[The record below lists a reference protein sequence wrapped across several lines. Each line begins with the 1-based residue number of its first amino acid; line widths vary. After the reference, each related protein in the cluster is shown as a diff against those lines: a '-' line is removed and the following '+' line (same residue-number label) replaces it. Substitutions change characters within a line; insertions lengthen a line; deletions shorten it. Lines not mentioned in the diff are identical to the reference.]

1 MKISEILGKAVD
13 IVTENPLI
21 IVPCLIPFVLAIG
34 VEVMNIQM
42 LSVFDQLQEMQWDAM
57 DPQQAMEVW
66 QDTFALAAP
75 GAALRFVANIIV
87 WLTGVIAFSMVI
99 SMAAASFEGKSM
111 NLVEAFNSISGSLLL
126 LIVVSAIVTVLRYV
140 GICTLC
146 IVTFVVWI
154 FFAVVRQGII
164 IDKLGFSES
173 FSKSWNIGR
182 NNFFD
187 IFVILGLFFAVKI
200 ILSLIP
206 FVGSPLGYL
215 VDVFSVAALTILYFD
230 RR

>member
-34 VEVMNIQM
+34 VEVMNIQT
-42 LSVFDQLQEMQWDAM
+42 LSVFDQLQEMRWDAM
-57 DPQQAMEVW
+57 DPQQATEVW
-66 QDTFALAAP
+66 QETFALAAP

-99 SMAAASFEGKSM
+99 SMVAASFEGKSM
-111 NLVEAFNSISGSLLL
+111 NLVEAFNSISGSLLI
-126 LIVVSAIVTVLRYV
+126 LIVVSAIVTVLRYA

-187 IFVILGLFFAVKI
+187 IFMILGLFFFVKI

-206 FVGSPLGYL
+206 LVGDPLGYL

>member
-34 VEVMNIQM
+34 VEVMNIQT

-66 QDTFALAAP
+66 QETFALAAP

-99 SMAAASFEGKSM
+99 SMVAASFEGKSM
-111 NLVEAFNSISGSLLL
+111 NLVEAFNSISGSLLI

-187 IFVILGLFFAVKI
+187 IFMILGLFFAVKI

-206 FVGSPLGYL
+206 LVGDPLGYL

>member
-34 VEVMNIQM
+34 VELMNIQA

-75 GAALRFVANIIV
+75 GAALRFVVNIIV
-87 WLTGVIAFSMVI
+87 WLTGVVAFSMVI
-99 SMAAASFEGKSM
+99 SMVAASFEGKSM
-111 NLVEAFNSISGSLLL
+111 NLVEAFNSISGSLLI

-187 IFVILGLFFAVKI
+187 LFVILGLFFFVKI
-200 ILSLIP
+200 ILSFVP
-206 FVGSPLGYL
+206 FVGNPLGYL

>member
-1 MKISEILGKAVD
+1 
-13 IVTENPLI
+13 
-21 IVPCLIPFVLAIG
+21 LIPFVLGIG
-34 VEVMNIQM
+34 VELLN
-42 LSVFDQLQEMQWDAM
+42 LEMTSFFTRISQVSWETM
-57 DPQQAMEVW
+57 DPQQAAEIW
-66 QDTFALAAP
+66 QDMFAMTVP
-75 GAALRFVANIIV
+75 GAALRYIASVIV
-87 WLTGVIAFSMVI
+87 WLTGVVAFSMVI
-99 SMAAASFEGKSM
+99 SMVAASFEGKKM
-111 NLVEAFNSISGSLLL
+111 DLVEAFNSISGSLLL

-187 IFVILGLFFAVKI
+187 LFVILGLFFAVKI
-200 ILSLIP
+200 IFSFIP
-206 FVGSPLGYL
+206 LVGSPLGYL
-215 VDVFSVAALTILYFD
+215 IDVFSVAALTILYLD

>member
-34 VEVMNIQM
+34 VELMNIQM
-42 LSVFDQLQEMQWDAM
+42 VSVFNQFQQMQWDAM
-57 DPQQAMEVW
+57 GPQQAMEVW

-75 GAALRFVANIIV
+75 GAALRFIASIFV
-87 WLTGVIAFSMVI
+87 WFTGVVAFSMVI
-99 SMAAASFEGKSM
+99 SMVASSFEGKPM
-111 NLVEAFNSISGSLLL
+111 NLSEAFNSISGSLLL
-126 LIVVSAIVTVLRYV
+126 LIVVSAIITVLRYA

-146 IVTFVVWI
+146 IVTFLVWI
-154 FFAVVRQGII
+154 FLAVVRQGII
-164 IDKLGFSES
+164 IDKLGLSES
-173 FSKSWNIGR
+173 FSKSWNMGR

-187 IFVILGLFFAVKI
+187 IFVILGLFFGAKI
-200 ILSLIP
+200 LLMIIP
-206 FVGSPLGYL
+206 IVGSPLGYL
-215 VDVFSVAALTILYFD
+215 VDVFSVAAMTILYLD

>member
-34 VEVMNIQM
+34 VEVMNIQT
-42 LSVFDQLQEMQWDAM
+42 LSVFDQLQEMRWDAM

-66 QDTFALAAP
+66 QETFALAAP

-99 SMAAASFEGKSM
+99 SMVAASFEGKSM
-111 NLVEAFNSISGSLLL
+111 NLVEAFNSISGSLLI

-187 IFVILGLFFAVKI
+187 IFMILGLFFFVKI

-206 FVGSPLGYL
+206 LVGDPLGYL